1 MLFHVTTFSQSQ
13 ARRQR
18 GPVLSQTLFIQIL
31 TTFLVLLATLSATA
45 QESVGSAE
53 QAREI
58 MDKNFAATRVRD
70 SIASATFTLTN
81 RDGAARVR
89 QTQGWT
95 KLRTNGRDHNG
106 RDNMR
111 LVRFNAP
118 ADIKG
123 TATLMLEN
131 SGAEDDLWV
140 YLPALGKVRRL
151 SASNKKEG
159 FVGTDFSYGDIIG
172 HRPED
177 WTHRVLREE
186 AVEGQACVVVE
197 SVPAND
203 TVRQTSG
210 YSKRVNWV
218 RKDNFVAIR
227 GEVFDLNGTLAKR
240 LSAGDI
246 RQVSGSGAQ
255 ARWQPMVSTAENLA
269 TGHRTEIRFESFK
282 ADQNVADS
290 LFTSRELER

>member
-1 MLFHVTTFSQSQ
+1 MTTQLAFYVSTFSKSQ
-13 ARRQR
+13 ARRQWR
-18 GPVLSQTLFIQIL
+18 PALPQTLLVQIL
-31 TTFLVLLATLSATA
+31 STLLVLLATFSAAA
-45 QESVGSAE
+45 QSSADA
-53 QAREI
+53 AREI
-58 MDKNFAATRVRD
+58 MEKNFTATRVQD
-70 SIASATFTLTN
+70 SIANATFTLTH

-95 KLRTNGRDHNG
+95 KLRANS

-111 LVRFNAP
+111 LVRFTAP

-131 SGAEDDLWV
+131 GGAEDDLWV

-172 HRPED
+172 HRPEE

-186 AVEGQACVVVE
+186 AVEGQPCYVVE
-197 SVPAND
+197 SVPLNE
-203 TVRQTSG
+203 TVRQNSG

-218 RKDNFVAIR
+218 RKDNFVAVR
-227 GEVFDLNGTLAKR
+227 GELFDLGGTLAKR
-240 LSAGDI
+240 LSATDI
-246 RQVSGSGAQ
+246 RTVSGSGAQ
-255 ARWQPMVSTAENLA
+255 ARWQPMVSVAENLA
-269 TGHRTEIRFESFK
+269 TGHRTEIRFENFK
-282 ADQNVADS
+282 ADQKVAEG
-290 LFTSRELER
+290 LFTARELER

>member
-1 MLFHVTTFSQSQ
+1 MNTQRAFQVSHLFNG
-13 ARRQR
+13 RRQW
-18 GPVLSQTLFIQIL
+18 GPLWVQIFL
-31 TTFLVLLATLSATA
+31 TALVLLATFSAAA
-45 QESVGSAE
+45 QGDP
-53 QAREI
+53 AREI

-70 SIASATFTLTN
+70 SIAGATFTLTN

-95 KLRTNGRDHNG
+95 KLRANG

-111 LVRFNAP
+111 LVRFTAP

-177 WTHRVLREE
+177 WSHRVLRDE
-186 AVEGQACVVVE
+186 AVDGQACVVVE

-203 TVRQTSG
+203 AVRQTSG

-240 LSAGDI
+240 LSASDI
-246 RQVSGSGAQ
+246 RQVSSGAQ
-255 ARWQPMVSTAENLA
+255 TRWQPMLSTAENLA
-269 TGHRTEIRFESFK
+269 TGHRTEIRFENFK
-282 ADQNVADS
+282 ADQNVAES
-290 LFTSRELER
+290 LFTARELER